1 MGVETAALHRPRHSV
16 DERVHRTAGA
26 KHPNRHEHRHEIGND
41 THGRFESRL
50 GSFHKCVV
58 DIDFLAHARHDEGH
72 DEAKQ
77 QDIGTRCAHA
87 VHHRCIE
94 RGETPDDAG
103 HCQGG
108 AAECEEQ
115 RAVEEVDALKKR
127 GDDHAGQGRKEG
139 GQEDRDEN
147 VRGIGRT
154 LLCTIDHDGD
164 RNEREPTCVE
174 HQEHNHGIARAIFL
188 RIEFLQSFHGLEAE
202 RSGGIVESKHV
213 GGDIHKDVSHHRM
226 AFRHFGKEAFEERP
240 EQSCHKLDHSAAF
253 ADLHHPHPEGKYSGE
268 TDRNFKSRLG
278 RFESG
283 VHDGRKHVEVA
294 EKQQAEGGNHE
305 SDEEKGDP
313 NIIEYH
319 GKNKSLGK

>member
-1 MGVETAALHRPRHSV
+1 MVSVLPWNMHDKRPTNESAPWVVIASTIIPRAPEPERGFIKAVGSAPTHWASKPQRCTAH
-16 DERVHRTAGA
+16 
-26 KHPNRHEHRHEIGND
+26 D
-41 THGRFESRL
+41 TPSM
-50 GSFHKCVV
+50 SAS
-58 DIDFLAHARHDEGH
+58 IAPLARNTPIATSI
-72 DEAKQ
+72 A
-77 QDIGTRCAHA
+77 TRCAHA
-87 VHHRCIE
+87 VHHRRIE

-139 GQEDRDEN
+139 GQEDGDEN

-188 RIEFLQSFHGLEAE
+188 RVEFLQSFHGLKAE
-202 RSGGIVESKHV
+202 RRGGIVESKHV
-213 GGDIHKDVSHHRM
+213 GRDIHKDVSHHRM

-240 EQSCHKLDHSAAF
+240 EQSCHKLDHSATF
-253 ADLHHPHPEGKYSGE
+253 ADLHHPHPEGKYPGE
-268 TDRNFKSRLG
+268 ADRNLKSRLG

-283 VHDGRKHVEVA
+283 VHDGGKHVEVA
-294 EKQQAEGGNHE
+294 EK
-305 SDEEKGDP
+305 
-313 NIIEYH
+313 
-319 GKNKSLGK
+319 